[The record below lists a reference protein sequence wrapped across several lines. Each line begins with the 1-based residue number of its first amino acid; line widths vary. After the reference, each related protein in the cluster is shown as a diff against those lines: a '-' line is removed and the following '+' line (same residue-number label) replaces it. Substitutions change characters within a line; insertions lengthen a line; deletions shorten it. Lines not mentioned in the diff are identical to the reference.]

1 MEVGVRLEGVGV
13 RFLLDR
19 QRRPLTPVLA
29 RLRRHGSTV
38 WGLKDVTLEFRPG
51 EAVALVGP
59 SGSGKTT
66 LLRAIARVLPT
77 DVGTLTSSGRMGYL
91 LSTDAGLLPS
101 LTARDN
107 AQLLGVIGGLS
118 RAEVRDAIQPIKRR
132 SGLQSAF
139 ERNAAGL
146 SAGMKARLGVATAW
160 ETDPQILLLDEV
172 HEALDQD
179 FRTQLSDYAASLVAR
194 GGIVIA
200 AGQDLGLMERMCER
214 AVLMHDGSVVAD
226 GRYGQI
232 RNAYL
237 DQPEV

>member
-1 MEVGVRLEGVGV
+1 M
-13 RFLLDR
+13 
-19 QRRPLTPVLA
+19 LA

-77 DVGTLTSSGRMGYL
+77 DVGTLSSSGRMGYL
-91 LSTDAGLLPS
+91 LSTDAGLLPT

-118 RAEVRDAIQPIKRR
+118 RAEVHDALQPIKQR
-132 SGLQSAF
+132 SGLKSAF

-200 AGQDLGLMERMCER
+200 AGQDLTLMERMCEK
-214 AVLMHDGSVVAD
+214 AVLMRDGSVLAEGAFAAVAD
-226 GRYGQI
+226 RYSS
-232 RNAYL
+232 
-237 DQPEV
+237 DP

>member
-1 MEVGVRLEGVGV
+1 MEVGIRIDGVGV

-29 RLRRHGSTV
+29 RLRRRGSTV
-38 WGLKDVTLEFRPG
+38 WGLNDVTLEFGPG
-51 EAVALVGP
+51 DGVALVGP

-66 LLRAIARVLPT
+66 LLRAIAGVLPT
-77 DVGTLTSSGRMGYL
+77 DVGTLTTSGRMGYL
-91 LSTDAGLLPS
+91 LSTDAGLLPT

-118 RAEVRDAIQPIKRR
+118 RAEVRDGMEQIKRS
-132 SGLQSAF
+132 SGLESAF

-172 HEALDQD
+172 HEALDRD
-179 FRTQLSDYAASLVAR
+179 FRTELANYAASLVAR
-194 GGIVIA
+194 GGIVVA
-200 AGQDLGLMERMCER
+200 AGQDLGMLERICGR
-214 AVLMHDGSVVAD
+214 AVLMREGSVVAD
-226 GRYGQI
+226 GPFGEI
-232 RNAYL
+232 RDAYL
-237 DQPEV
+237 DEGAA